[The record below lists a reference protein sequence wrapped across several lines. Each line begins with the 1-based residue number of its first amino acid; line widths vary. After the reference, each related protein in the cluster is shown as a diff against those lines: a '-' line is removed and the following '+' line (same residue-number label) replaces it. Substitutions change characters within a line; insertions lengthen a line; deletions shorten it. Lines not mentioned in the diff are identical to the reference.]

1 MRRHQGKFFFLICI
15 ALKIN
20 ENLLIDMSA
29 YWAKLLKNS
38 AAMGQYTSN
47 FFFFVVTLL
56 IQK

>member
-29 YWAKLLKNS
+29 YWAKLLKNP

-47 FFFFVVTLL
+47 FFFLL
-56 IQK
+56 